1 MSGENTRTDTTRSR
15 SILRQ
20 VREKFGGMNVSRRRT
35 ERRAESSSSTLINTQ
50 RISADNIDA
59 KHCQIQSH
67 VEKTTPVTYSH
78 HLSLLMNVKSHFN
91 KRRKSPTAS
100 ASSYDNDDRTNLS
113 LPPLISVSESKST
126 SPLDVNQDLGKDE
139 LNLLSSEPPLN
150 TITQNIDDQ
159 VIVPQNSS
167 DILISDENI
176 SQLSQLT
183 SENNRTSCSNRKNLN
198 KFKDQ
203 MAQRARTVLNK
214 SPSLTSI
221 LTNTSLKTNSID
233 MVYWIELCIER
244 GKDLSIKDFNGTS
257 DPYVKIYYGTEE
269 KYVTNTV
276 YKNLNPIWNEK
287 LTFFV
292 HDLNIPIY
300 FNIFDYDRIGR
311 DESMGSTKIDLW
323 KLPLE
328 KTYNA
333 TLDLENEKRT
343 DGKIGMLKISITIT
357 PKTSEFRDEIMRTI
371 SKTSNRKSSLTGR
384 IGTTNMIPLARRTI
398 DVFVIEGRNLTVTSG
413 NNKQINPYVRLKFGT
428 NKKFRTQTIKSTPNP
443 KWHQSFLYD
452 ISANE
457 LPPLEITVIDDTGG
471 SGDFIG
477 RGICNLT
484 HLDEE
489 RTHKILVDL
498 DDNAGTVDLF
508 VTITGIAPSQDVT
521 NDSETSSNIAL
532 DIIPTKLTDED
543 IKNYGFFSTL
553 RSIKPILDVGKIEVK
568 IYQARDLS
576 AKDINGKSDPFCVVE
591 LDSTR
596 LRTHTIYKTLDPVWN
611 KSFIIPVQDIHSV
624 LELTIFDEDTNK
636 TTEFIGKVAIPLL
649 AIKNGEKKWMA
660 LKDRKSILPVKGI
673 IEIEATVV
681 YTNLRAIIR
690 TFNPRQVRYYQ
701 QDGKF
706 RVGVF
711 KQHINRVRN
720 MLKYVVNTVKF
731 VNYCFEWENP
741 ILSFCAFIISLAIIW
756 NFQLYMLPCALL
768 LIFVWNAVVQYRR
781 GLLGKPFATLGDE
794 IVSAAIQ
801 PGVVE
806 EDAIENDVGSKE
818 PKKSLLGV
826 IHGIQDT
833 VLEIQGYVDD
843 VASTLE
849 RIKNVFNFTVP
860 WLSILAIVVLTI
872 VSIIVYHIPLRYL
885 VLAFIINKFT
895 KRFRKPKGYIDNNEL
910 ADFISRLPSDPE
922 LLQYRELKT
931 LSRILTP
938 KKNKR
943 TSPNGK

>member
-649 AIKNGEKKWMA
+649 AKWMA

-706 RVGVF
+706 RVG
-711 KQHINRVRN
+711 HINRVRN

-768 LIFVWNAVVQYRR
+768 LIFLWNAVVQYRR

-801 PGVVE
+801 PGVVD